1 MPSCTTTG
9 PRDNTS
15 RCPYKQERYHRL
27 TVRVSRHR
35 VIPCPYRKAAPR
47 RPKGGVIQLDNPAPL
62 LTASGIS
69 KAFGH
74 VEALRGVEIELYH
87 REVLALVGDNGA
99 GKSTLIKILSGALQ
113 PDSGAIH
120 LDEKRVVFHTPLA
133 AREHGIETV
142 YQDLAVVASLD
153 VAENL
158 FLGRELRFG
167 GPVGR
172 RLPFIDKRAMRR
184 EARKHLDTL
193 NIGIPSVRQ
202 RTETLSGGQRQAVAV
217 ARAPAFGRRIVIMDE
232 PTAALGVRE
241 TAAVMDVIRR
251 INEQGLSIILISHNL
266 PQVLEL
272 SDRVMV
278 LRAGRNAGVVR
289 TRESDMEQIVRM
301 ITGAEALH
309 AA

>member
-1 MPSCTTTG
+1 
-9 PRDNTS
+9 
-15 RCPYKQERYHRL
+15 
-27 TVRVSRHR
+27 
-35 VIPCPYRKAAPR
+35 
-47 RPKGGVIQLDNPAPL
+47 VIQADYPAPL
-62 LTASGIS
+62 LAGTGIS

-74 VEALRGVEIELYH
+74 VEALRGVGIELYD

-113 PDSGAIH
+113 PDSGDLQ
-120 LDEKRVVFHTPLA
+120 LDGKRVVFHTPVA

-142 YQDLAVVASLD
+142 YQDLAVVPSLD

-158 FLGRELRFG
+158 FLGREMRLK
-167 GPVGR
+167 GPIGR
-172 RLPFIDKRAMRR
+172 WLPFMDKRAMRR
-184 EARKHLDTL
+184 EARAHLATL

-251 INEQGLSIILISHNL
+251 IKEHGLSIILISHNL

-278 LRAGRNAGVVR
+278 LRAGTNAGVVR
-289 TRESDMEQIVRM
+289 TAETDTEQIVRM
-301 ITGAEALH
+301 ITGAAALH

>member
-1 MPSCTTTG
+1 VPQAT
-9 PRDNTS
+9 DA
-15 RCPYKQERYHRL
+15 Q
-27 TVRVSRHR
+27 
-35 VIPCPYRKAAPR
+35 
-47 RPKGGVIQLDNPAPL
+47 PL
-62 LTASGIS
+62 LVAEGIS

-74 VEALRGVEIELYH
+74 VQALREVRLELRE

-113 PDSGAIH
+113 ADAGEIRI
-120 LDEKRVVFHTPLA
+120 DGERVDLHTPVV
-133 AREHGIETV
+133 ARGYGIETV
-142 YQDLAVVASLD
+142 YQDLAVVPMLD

-158 FLGRELRFG
+158 FLGRELR
-167 GPVGR
+167 VS
-172 RLPFIDKRAMRR
+172 RLPFIDKRSMRKQ
-184 EARKHLDTL
+184 ARAHLQTL

-217 ARAPAFGRRIVIMDE
+217 ARAPVFGRRIVILDE

-241 TAAVMDVIRR
+241 TAAVVDVIRR
-251 INEQGLSIILISHNL
+251 IKEHGLSIILISHNL

-278 LRAGRNAGVVR
+278 LRAGRNAGSVL
-289 TRESDMEQIVRM
+289 TGDTGMEQIVRM
-301 ITGAEALH
+301 ITGAEVLD